1 MLDLVSSWIKGFGET
16 DSHIPVDDAAFAETI
31 TALLV
36 EAAMADGSMEAAER
50 DNILALLTGQMEMSS
65 GDAAAMLD
73 AQITAH
79 ESRIELHG
87 LVRAIRAETEM
98 DDRAIIME
106 MIWMV
111 VLADGHV
118 DAHES
123 QLMRRLAGLL
133 YVDDVA
139 AGHAQK
145 RARQRLGLQS

>member
-1 MLDLVSSWIKGFGET
+1 MLDLVSNWIKGFAET
-16 DSHIPVDDAAFAETI
+16 DSHVPVDDAAFAETI

-36 EAAMADGSMEAAER
+36 EAAMADGSMGAVER
-50 DNILALLTGQMEMSS
+50 DRIVTLLTGQMEMSPA
-65 GDAAAMLD
+65 DAIAMLD
-73 AQITAH
+73 AQVSTH
-79 ESRIELHG
+79 DSRIELHG
-87 LVRAIRAETEM
+87 LVRAIRAETEAE
-98 DDRAIIME
+98 DRAIIME

-145 RARQRLGLQS
+145 RARERLGL